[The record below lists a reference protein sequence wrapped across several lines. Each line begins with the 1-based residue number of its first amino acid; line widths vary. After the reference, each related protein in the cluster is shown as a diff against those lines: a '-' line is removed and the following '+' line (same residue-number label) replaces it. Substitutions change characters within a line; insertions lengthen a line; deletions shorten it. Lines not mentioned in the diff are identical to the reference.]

1 MSEKRE
7 LLNSLSGPTDKII
20 KGFKQKT
27 DELLKNLPKFQP
39 RGRNAYNEVIN
50 NTPKAPYVKNEGT
63 NKKFPYLS
71 SKHHTGN
78 ISNPMQT
85 DIRNK
90 NAMTVAEEKKLA
102 QDNMINGDF
111 VGPSQGTRGS
121 TFFGDKFNRGSERN
135 ARIAVE
141 RHNYLTDA
149 ASKGEL
155 ALKNA
160 LNPNR
165 MVENK
170 NGVMINA
177 GRLVDELYPMN
188 NTMAATNLDGSYASN
203 PSGQSLQNIKS
214 FQDLADKATGAQ
226 DLRDYISS
234 GRLTFKQKLA
244 NMKSFTVGDT
254 DLDLDTPSFDV
265 RTGY

>member
-39 RGRNAYNEVIN
+39 RGRDAYNKVIN
-50 NTPKAPYVKNEGT
+50 NTPKAPYVKNEGGD
-63 NKKFPYLS
+63 KKFPYLS

-90 NAMTVAEEKKLA
+90 NAMTVAEEKKLE
-102 QDNMINGDF
+102 QDNMINGNF

-121 TFFGDKFNRGSERN
+121 TFFDDSFNKNAEKN
-135 ARIAVE
+135 ARIAVD

-177 GRLVDELYPMN
+177 GRLVNELYPMKD
-188 NTMAATNLDGSYASN
+188 TKSATNTGDNSYAAN
-203 PSGQSLQNIKS
+203 PAGQSLENINN
-214 FQDLADKATGAQ
+214 FQDLANRATGAQ
-226 DLRDYISS
+226 DLVDYISS
-234 GRLTFKQKLA
+234 GRTSFKQKLN
-244 NMKSFTVGDT
+244 NMK
-254 DLDLDTPSFDV
+254 LDLDTPSFDV